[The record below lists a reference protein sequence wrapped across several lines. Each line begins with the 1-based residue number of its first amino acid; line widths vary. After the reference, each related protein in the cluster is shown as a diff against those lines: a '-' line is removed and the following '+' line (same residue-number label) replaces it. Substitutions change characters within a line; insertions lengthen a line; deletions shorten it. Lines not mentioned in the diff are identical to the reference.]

1 MQVSQKTKNRAS
13 CNPEIFCFWY
23 LPEENK
29 TNNFK
34 RFMYYDVYFCIIYN
48 RQNTETT

>member
-1 MQVSQKTKNRAS
+1 MNVPKKMEIELHVIQK
-13 CNPEIFCFWY
+13 FFFGY
-23 LPEENK
+23 LPEVNQ

-48 RQNTETT
+48 RQSIEAT